1 MFKVTI
7 FIFQALLLL
16 IILSFLFSNEFIVS
30 FDIGDF
36 KYSFNSN
43 LLIGSIIAILFF
55 LYLIQYIFFKSRYKI
70 SNYLLNTKYKKI
82 EKGYSYFVEAM
93 IALANKD
100 NKNAVIYHKKM
111 NNYLKDGVS
120 LSLLLK
126 SEVLK
131 IEKNNEALSK
141 VYEVMIKSKNT
152 EALGLRGLM
161 EQNLNNQD
169 YHHAFLYG
177 ERLFFLNPKIEK
189 LYDTLINIIVR
200 TKNWNQM
207 ISISDHAYNKKIIDK
222 FTLNENK
229 SIAYYEMS
237 KIKFDSD
244 INDSSKLIQ
253 KALHLKKN
261 FTPYIKLYLE
271 IIAKQENSS
280 RLTKFVKKY
289 WFEYPNSSLRNI
301 LIEIIQ
307 KNNLGSID
315 FVQNLVKHNYSKE
328 ESKKLLIYFAIK
340 NENWDLARNTIKG
353 LIGTNPSKEICNFM
367 SDIEIGEFNDM
378 QKSDAWKLRAQNAP
392 LENLWICRI
401 TNKTQTEWEPLSIS
415 GYFNSLEWKQP
426 KMLNQL
432 S

>member
-1 MFKVTI
+1 
-7 FIFQALLLL
+7 
-16 IILSFLFSNEFIVS
+16 
-30 FDIGDF
+30 
-36 KYSFNSN
+36 
-43 LLIGSIIAILFF
+43 
-55 LYLIQYIFFKSRYKI
+55 
-70 SNYLLNTKYKKI
+70 LNTKYKKI